1 MPPTDKV
8 GDASNLCLELGEIVT
23 ISEEP
28 GDVEEGMESAQSR
41 GADGRITAR
50 ADRRPFLAPMQA
62 SDQMIAAGLSN
73 EDSAVGFGV

>member
-1 MPPTDKV
+1 MRPNIH
-8 GDASNLCLELGEIVT
+8 SNGTEFTYLRPVKRHGCDRLRILT
-23 ISEEP
+23 LL
-28 GDVEEGMESAQSR
+28 ESAQSR

-50 ADRRPFLAPMQA
+50 ADRHPFLAPMQA